1 LADSVETNTGVFVSL
16 TDTGTDPNNPDTDG
30 DGCTDSQELGSNQ
43 FLGGLRDPN
52 NFWDFYDPTRNGA
65 IGFTDFL
72 AVIQRN
78 GSVGDPAIDPL
89 SEPPPP
95 PAYHTRFDR
104 GAVIG
109 PELWNLGPPNGSI
122 GFTDFLRLIGQSG
135 HVCLVL

>member
-1 LADSVETNTGVFVSL
+1 MADSVATNTCAFVSL

-78 GSVGDPAIDPL
+78 GSVGAPATAPL
-89 SEPPPP
+89 SAPPPP
-95 PAYHTRFDR
+95 PPSPPPFGR
-104 GAVIG
+104 GPAAR
-109 PELWNLGPPNGSI
+109 PEHAARIMSPLGGARVH
-122 GFTDFLRLIGQSG
+122 GAGG
-135 HVCLVL
+135 